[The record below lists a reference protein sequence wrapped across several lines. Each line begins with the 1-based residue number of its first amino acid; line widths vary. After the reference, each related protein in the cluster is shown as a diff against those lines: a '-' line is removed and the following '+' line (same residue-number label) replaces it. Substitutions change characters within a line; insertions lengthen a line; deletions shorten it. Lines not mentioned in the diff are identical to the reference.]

1 VPGGR
6 SARPNLTAGRDYYAE
21 GVDRLIRLREP
32 ATAVVLVGLAVHLGL
47 TLAYFLLAPEFENLP
62 LVDLA
67 LSLGSPVLV
76 ALLAVLVTTC
86 WMAEATPRAR
96 GLTVLSLVLTA
107 GLLVTATGLLVA
119 GLMQGFDVG
128 AGLFSVFRG
137 FVPWLATAV
146 IAVGVFVTLLRR
158 PSAAVTPTAA
168 DAVETVAEPEAVPA
182 PPPDPQLQPGWSP
195 DAAVGAVWR
204 RAGDAA
210 AGAPATRWDA
220 TGQPADWW
228 GPGSATDAPPEGD
241 WSAPGR
247 G

>member
-1 VPGGR
+1 
-6 SARPNLTAGRDYYAE
+6 
-21 GVDRLIRLREP
+21 VDRLKQLREP
-32 ATAVVLVGLAVHLGL
+32 ATVVALVGLTLHLAL

-67 LSLGSPVLV
+67 LSVGSPVLV

-107 GLLVTATGLLVA
+107 GLLVTAIGLLVA
-119 GLMQGFDVG
+119 GLMQVFDVG

-146 IAVGVFVTLLRR
+146 IALGVFVTLLRR
-158 PSAAVTPTAA
+158 PAALVTPTVA
-168 DAVETVAEPEAVPA
+168 DAVEAAEEPQAIPA
-182 PPPDPQLQPGWSP
+182 PPADPQLQPGWSP
-195 DAAVGAVWR
+195 DAAVGTVWR

-210 AGAPATRWDA
+210 AGAPATSWDA
-220 TGQPADWW
+220 TGRTADWW
-228 GPGSATDAPPEGD
+228 GPTPTKEAPPDGD
-241 WSAPGR
+241 ESPPDR